1 MRHRNSKKSN
11 SVAQVGGTTITSGGR
26 ELRVALDL
34 TIPGDAWLQLFDLD
48 LPAAPS
54 GTLIWDRSAQS
65 WRVS

>member
-1 MRHRNSKKSN
+1 MRYRNSKKST
-11 SVAQVGGTTITSGGR
+11 SVTPVAGTTITSGGR

-34 TIPGDAWLQLFDLD
+34 TMPGDAWLQLFDLD
-48 LPAAPS
+48 LPSAPS